1 MCFYLCLL
9 PLVLSV
15 STTEKRL
22 APLSS
27 LFPIRYF
34 YALIGFPLSF
44 PFSRLNSP
52 SLASPLIQKMLKC
65 LDHLHDSSL
74 RGVPSEGLQRMVQ
87 MFSILVSQERRQQ
100 RGSGCKLISASRLA
114 YIDIV
119 KGCLLLPV
127 MRKQRQSLPRPGYSL
142 NLYVA
147 RKNYCDNLVWP
158 LV

>member
-1 MCFYLCLL
+1 MCGQVLNISADIQTYSTVCQGNFFLYLATFTIDIFFSLVLRWSFMCFNLCLL

-34 YALIGFPLSF
+34 YVLIRFPLSF

-52 SLASPLIQKMLKC
+52 SLASPLIYKMLKC

-87 MFSILVSQERRQQ
+87 MFSI
-100 RGSGCKLISASRLA
+100 
-114 YIDIV
+114 
-119 KGCLLLPV
+119 P
-127 MRKQRQSLPRPGYSL
+127 
-142 NLYVA
+142 YVA
-147 RKNYCDNLVWP
+147 RRNYRDNLVWP
-158 LV
+158 PVLYNPV

>member
-1 MCFYLCLL
+1 MFLFVPFASC
-9 PLVLSV
+9 PV
-15 STTEKRL
+15 SKHYWKETG
-22 APLSS
+22 S
-27 LFPIRYF
+27 LIFIIF
-34 YALIGFPLSF
+34 HQIFFALIGFSLSF

-52 SLASPLIQKMLKC
+52 SLASPLIQKILKC

-74 RGVPSEGLQRMVQ
+74 RGVSSEGLQRMVQ

-100 RGSGCKLISASRLA
+100 RGSGCKLISASQLA

-127 MRKQRQSLPRPGYSL
+127 TRKQRQSLPRPGYSL

-147 RKNYCDNLVWP
+147 RKNYCDSLVWLP
-158 LV
+158 V